1 MRYNFA
7 IYVSNERQIPNILRL
22 TDVKWTNLIKGNFF
36 AESVSGI
43 DFRRSIFVFLSNTGG
58 REITEIAYKTW
69 KEGKE
74 RESISYSDLEHLIRN
89 GAFNEKGGLHKSN
102 VVDRHLVDFYIP
114 FLPLER
120 VHVKQCIEFL
130 IEKAVKETLKVDKK
144 NGTILLLR
152 PQN

>member
-1 MRYNFA
+1 MNQ
-7 IYVSNERQIPNILRL
+7 SNKR
-22 TDVKWTNLIKGNFF
+22 DFFF